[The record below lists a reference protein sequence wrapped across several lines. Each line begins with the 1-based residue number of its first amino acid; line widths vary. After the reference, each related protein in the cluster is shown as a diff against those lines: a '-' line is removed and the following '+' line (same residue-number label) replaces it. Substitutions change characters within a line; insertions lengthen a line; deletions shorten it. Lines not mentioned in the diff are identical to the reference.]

1 MVCLGFAMLIKIDHN
16 IDVVM
21 AKLSGQQRQVSYA
34 AAVALT
40 RTAAAIKAAMPAELD
55 RVFDR
60 PTSFTKRGIYL
71 RAARRDSLTAE
82 VGFMTRQASYLRI
95 QAEGGTRQP
104 TARGIRL
111 PGNIELNAFGNIP
124 RGLTDKLKA
133 AAKDGTLGNAVMR
146 RLGVAAKDRRK
157 GAAHISLFYGKPA
170 GSRWDK
176 APVGIYRRVP
186 GKPGKLIPVI
196 LFEDTPARYT
206 KRLDLERFAKP
217 IVDREFQAQ
226 FDRALRDALAT
237 AR

>member
-1 MVCLGFAMLIKIDHN
+1 MQIKIEHN

-21 AKLSGQQRQVSYA
+21 AKLSGQQRQVGYA

-40 RTAAAIKAAMPAELD
+40 RTAAQIKAALPAELE

-60 PTSFTKRGIYL
+60 PTPFTKRGIYL
-71 RAARRDSLTAE
+71 QAARRDSLTAE

-95 QAEGGTRQP
+95 QATGGTRQP

-111 PGNIELNAFGNIP
+111 PGNVELNAFGNIP

-133 AAKDGTLGNAVMR
+133 AAKDGTLGSAVMR
-146 RLGVAAKDRRK
+146 RLGVGTKDRRK
-157 GAAHISLFYGKPA
+157 GAAPIQLFYGKPA
-170 GSRWDK
+170 GARWDK
-176 APVGIYRRVP
+176 APIGIYRRVP

-196 LFEDTPARYT
+196 VFEDTPARYK

>member
-1 MVCLGFAMLIKIDHN
+1 MQISVHHN
-16 IDVVM
+16 IDSVI
-21 AKLSGQQRQVSYA
+21 ANLTGQQRQVAYA
-34 AAVALT
+34 TAVALT
-40 RTAAAIKAAMPAELD
+40 RTASAIKDALPGELE

-60 PTSFTKRGIYL
+60 PTPFTKRGIYL
-71 RAARRDSLTAE
+71 KAARRDTLTAE

-95 QAEGGTRQP
+95 QTEGGTRQP
-104 TARGIRL
+104 TTRGIRL

-133 AAKDGTLGNAVMR
+133 AAKDGTLGSAVMR

-157 GAAHISLFYGKPA
+157 GAAPIQLFYGKPA

-196 LFEDTPARYT
+196 VFEDTPARYK
-206 KRLDLERFAKP
+206 KRLDLERFAAP
-217 IVDREFQAQ
+217 IVAREFNAQ

>member
-1 MVCLGFAMLIKIDHN
+1 MRISVQHN
-16 IDVVM
+16 IDTVM
-21 AKLSGQQRQVSYA
+21 ANLTGQQRQVAYA
-34 AAVALT
+34 TAVALT
-40 RTAAAIKAAMPAELD
+40 RTAVAIKEALPAELE

-60 PTSFTKRGIYL
+60 PTPFTKRGIYL
-71 RAARRDSLTAE
+71 RAARRNSLTAE
-82 VGFMTRQASYLRI
+82 VGFMTRQASYLRL
-95 QAEGGTRQP
+95 QVQGGTRQP

-111 PGNIELNAFGNIP
+111 PGNVELNAFGNIP

-133 AAKDGTLGNAVMR
+133 AAKDGTLGTAVMR

-157 GAAHISLFYGKPA
+157 GAAPIQLFYGKPA

-217 IVDREFQAQ
+217 IVDREFQSQ

>member
-1 MVCLGFAMLIKIDHN
+1 MKISVTSNIGDVLRQFQAQQKQVAFAT
-16 IDVVM
+16 
-21 AKLSGQQRQVSYA
+21 
-34 AAVALT
+34 AVALT
-40 RTAAAIKAAMPAELD
+40 RTANVIKAALPAELD

-60 PTSFTKRGIYL
+60 PTAFTKRGIYL
-71 RAARRDSLTAE
+71 KAARRDALTAE
-82 VGFMTRQASYLRI
+82 VGFMTRQASYLRL
-95 QAEGGTRQP
+95 QLAGGTRAP

-133 AAKDGTLGNAVMR
+133 AAKDGTLGAAVMR

-157 GAAHISLFYGKPA
+157 GAAPISLFYGKPTGA
-170 GSRWDK
+170 RWAD
-176 APVGIYRRVP
+176 APMGIYRRIP
-186 GKPGKLIPVI
+186 GKPGKLVPVI
-196 LFEDTPARYT
+196 VFEDTPARYK

>member
-1 MVCLGFAMLIKIDHN
+1 MLIKIDHN

-82 VGFMTRQASYLRI
+82 VGFMTRQASYLRL
-95 QAEGGTRQP
+95 QLTGGTRQP

-157 GAAHISLFYGKPA
+157 GAAPISLFYGRPT

-176 APVGIYRRVP
+176 APIGIYRRVP

-196 LFEDTPARYT
+196 VFEDTPARYT

>member
-1 MVCLGFAMLIKIDHN
+1 MQINIKHN
-16 IDVVM
+16 LDVIM
-21 AKLSGQQRQVSYA
+21 AKLSGQQRQVSFA

-40 RTAAAIKAAMPAELD
+40 RTAAVIKAALPAELD

-71 RAARRDSLTAE
+71 KAARRDAMTAE
-82 VGFMTRQASYLRI
+82 VGFMTRQASYLRL
-95 QAEGGTRQP
+95 QLSGGTRAP

-133 AAKDGTLGNAVMR
+133 AAKDGTLGAAVSR
-146 RLGVAAKDRRK
+146 RLGVSAKDRRK
-157 GAAHISLFYGKPA
+157 GAPPISLFYGKPA

-176 APVGIYRRVP
+176 APVGIYRRIP
-186 GKPGKLIPVI
+186 GKPGKLVPVI
-196 LFEDTPARYT
+196 LFEDTPAKYT
-206 KRLDLERFAKP
+206 KRLDLGNFAAP
-217 IVDREFQAQ
+217 IVAREFAAQ
-226 FDRALRDALAT
+226 FDRALTEALAS

>member
-1 MVCLGFAMLIKIDHN
+1 MLIKIDHN

-82 VGFMTRQASYLRI
+82 VGFMTRQASYLRL
-95 QAEGGTRQP
+95 QVTGGTRQP

-157 GAAHISLFYGKPA
+157 GAAPLSLFYGKPA

-206 KRLDLERFAKP
+206 KRFDLERFAKP
-217 IVDREFQAQ
+217 IVDRELQAQ

>member
-1 MVCLGFAMLIKIDHN
+1 MLIKIDHN

-111 PGNIELNAFGNIP
+111 PGNIELNAFGSIP

-157 GAAHISLFYGKPA
+157 GAAPISLFYGKPA

-176 APVGIYRRVP
+176 APIGIYRRVP

-196 LFEDTPARYT
+196 VFEDTPARYT

>member
-1 MVCLGFAMLIKIDHN
+1 MRISVQHN
-16 IDVVM
+16 IDTVM
-21 AKLSGQQRQVSYA
+21 ANLTGQQRQVAYA
-34 AAVALT
+34 TAVALT
-40 RTAAAIKAAMPAELD
+40 RTAVAIKEALPAELE

-60 PTSFTKRGIYL
+60 PTPFTKRGIYL

-82 VGFMTRQASYLRI
+82 VGFMTRQASYLRL
-95 QAEGGTRQP
+95 QVTGGTRQP

-157 GAAHISLFYGKPA
+157 GAAPISLFYGKPA

-196 LFEDTPARYT
+196 LFEDTPAKYQ
-206 KRLDLERFAKP
+206 KRLDLDRFAKP
-217 IVDREFQAQ
+217 IVGREFQAQ

>member
-1 MVCLGFAMLIKIDHN
+1 MLIKIDHN

-40 RTAAAIKAAMPAELD
+40 RTAAAIKAALPAELD

-71 RAARRDSLTAE
+71 KAARRDSLTAE
-82 VGFMTRQASYLRI
+82 VGFMTRQASYLRL
-95 QAEGGTRQP
+95 QLTGGTRQP

-133 AAKDGTLGNAVMR
+133 AAKDGTLGAAVSR
-146 RLGVAAKDRRK
+146 RLGVSAKDRRK
-157 GAAHISLFYGKPA
+157 GAPPISLFYGKPA
-170 GSRWDK
+170 GGRWDK
-176 APVGIYRRVP
+176 APVGIYRRIP
-186 GKPGKLIPVI
+186 GKPGKLVPVI
-196 LFEDTPARYT
+196 LFEDTPAKYT

>member
-1 MVCLGFAMLIKIDHN
+1 MLIKIDHN

-71 RAARRDSLTAE
+71 KAARRDSLTAE
-82 VGFMTRQASYLRI
+82 VGFMTRQASYLRL
-95 QAEGGTRQP
+95 QVTGGTRQP

-157 GAAHISLFYGKPA
+157 GTATISLFYGKPA

-196 LFEDTPARYT
+196 VFEDTPARYT

-217 IVDREFQAQ
+217 IIDREFQAH

>member
-1 MVCLGFAMLIKIDHN
+1 MLIKIDHN

-82 VGFMTRQASYLRI
+82 VGFMTRQASYLRL
-95 QAEGGTRQP
+95 QLTGGTRQP

-157 GAAHISLFYGKPA
+157 GAAPISLFYGRPT
-170 GSRWDK
+170 GLRWDK
-176 APVGIYRRVP
+176 APIGIYRRVP

-196 LFEDTPARYT
+196 VFEDTPARYT

>member
-1 MVCLGFAMLIKIDHN
+1 MQIKVDHN
-16 IDVVM
+16 I
-21 AKLSGQQRQVSYA
+21 GQVSAWLGGVEKQVRYA
-34 AAVALT
+34 TAVALT
-40 RTAAAIKAAMPAELD
+40 RTATQIKAALPAELD

-60 PTSFTKRGIYL
+60 PTPFTKRGIYL

-82 VGFMTRQASYLRI
+82 VGFMDRQASYLRL
-95 QAEGGTRQP
+95 QLTGGVRRP
-104 TARGIRL
+104 TARGIKL

-133 AAKDGTLGNAVMR
+133 AAKDGTLGTAVMR

-157 GAAHISLFYGKPA
+157 GAAPIQLFYGKPA

-186 GKPGKLIPVI
+186 GRPGKLIPVI
-196 LFEDTPARYT
+196 VFEDTPARYT
-206 KRLDLERFAKP
+206 KRLDLERFAAP
-217 IVDREFQAQ
+217 IVQREFQAQ
-226 FDRALRDALAT
+226 FDRALREALES

>member
-1 MVCLGFAMLIKIDHN
+1 MRIVVQHN
-16 IDVVM
+16 IDSII
-21 AKLSGQQRQVSYA
+21 ANLTGQQRQVAYA
-34 AAVALT
+34 TAVALT
-40 RTAAAIKAAMPAELD
+40 RTAATIKAAMPAELD

-60 PTSFTKRGIYL
+60 PTPFTKRGIYL
-71 RAARRDSLTAE
+71 KAARRDSLTAE

-95 QAEGGTRQP
+95 QTEGGTRQP

-111 PGNIELNAFGNIP
+111 PGNVELNAFGNIP

-133 AAKDGTLGNAVMR
+133 AAKDGTLGAAVMR

-186 GKPGKLIPVI
+186 GKPMPYRRQRHRRQQETV
-196 LFEDTPARYT
+196 PASGMPCYGQLPGHAV
-206 KRLDLERFAKP
+206 KFLSLAVF
-217 IVDREFQAQ
+217 
-226 FDRALRDALAT
+226 LRSCI
-237 AR
+237 RGWR

>member
-1 MVCLGFAMLIKIDHN
+1 MLIKIDHN

-157 GAAHISLFYGKPA
+157 GAAPISLFYGKPA

-176 APVGIYRRVP
+176 APIGIYRRVP

-196 LFEDTPARYT
+196 VFEDTPARYT
-206 KRLDLERFAKP
+206 KRLDLERFANP
-217 IVDREFQAQ
+217 IVDREFQSQ

>member
-1 MVCLGFAMLIKIDHN
+1 MLIKIDHN

-95 QAEGGTRQP
+95 QTEGGTLQP

-157 GAAHISLFYGKPA
+157 GAAPISLFYGKPA

-176 APVGIYRRVP
+176 APIGIYRRVP

-196 LFEDTPARYT
+196 VFEDTPARYT

>member
-1 MVCLGFAMLIKIDHN
+1 VRIVVQHN
-16 IDVVM
+16 IDSVM
-21 AKLSGQQRQVSYA
+21 ANLMGQQRQVAYA
-34 AAVALT
+34 TAVALT
-40 RTAAAIKAAMPAELD
+40 RTAAAIKSALPAELD

-60 PTSFTKRGIYL
+60 PTPFTKRGIYL
-71 RAARRDSLTAE
+71 KAARRDSLTAE

-95 QAEGGTRQP
+95 QTEGGTRQP

-133 AAKDGTLGNAVMR
+133 AAKDGTLGSAVMR

-157 GAAHISLFYGKPA
+157 GAAPIQLFYGKPA

-196 LFEDTPARYT
+196 LFEDTPARYQ
-206 KRLDLERFAKP
+206 KRLDLEAFARP
-217 IVDREFQAQ
+217 IVAREFERQ
-226 FDRALRDALAT
+226 FDRALRDALDT

>member
-1 MVCLGFAMLIKIDHN
+1 MQIKIEHN

-21 AKLSGQQRQVSYA
+21 AKLSGQQKQVSYA

-40 RTAAAIKAAMPAELD
+40 RTAAQIKAALPAELE

-60 PTSFTKRGIYL
+60 PTPFTKRGIYL
-71 RAARRDSLTAE
+71 KAARRDNLTAE
-82 VGFMTRQASYLRI
+82 VGFMDRQAAYLRL
-95 QAEGGTRQP
+95 QVQGGTRQP

-111 PGNIELNAFGNIP
+111 PGNVELNAFGNIP

-133 AAKDGTLGNAVMR
+133 AAKDGTLGSAVMR
-146 RLGVAAKDRRK
+146 RLGVSAKDRRK
-157 GAAHISLFYGKPA
+157 GAAPIQLFYGKPA

-186 GKPGKLIPVI
+186 GRPGKLIPVI
-196 LFEDTPARYT
+196 VFEDTPARYT
-206 KRLDLERFAKP
+206 KRLDLERFAAP
-217 IVDREFQAQ
+217 IVQREFQAQ
-226 FDRALRDALAT
+226 FDRALRDALES

>member
-1 MVCLGFAMLIKIDHN
+1 MRISVQHN
-16 IDVVM
+16 IDTVM
-21 AKLSGQQRQVSYA
+21 ANLTGQQRQVSYA
-34 AAVALT
+34 TAVALT
-40 RTAAAIKAAMPAELD
+40 RTAVAIKEALPAELE

-60 PTSFTKRGIYL
+60 PTPFTKRGIYL

-95 QAEGGTRQP
+95 QTEGGTRQP

-111 PGNIELNAFGNIP
+111 PGNVELNAFGNIP

-133 AAKDGTLGNAVMR
+133 AAKDGTLGTAVMR

-157 GAAHISLFYGKPA
+157 GAAPIQLFYGKPA

-176 APVGIYRRVP
+176 APVGIYRRIP
-186 GKPGKLIPVI
+186 GKPGKLVPVI
-196 LFEDTPARYT
+196 LFEDTPARYQ
-206 KRLDLERFAKP
+206 KRLDMEAFARP
-217 IVDREFQAQ
+217 IVAREFQRQ